1 MSPRQEAMAPLIETL
16 QASATEA
23 INRTAVFAPRVFGAL
38 VILLLGWI
46 AGRIVGRIVFSSV
59 RRTSLDELV
68 HDSALGPL
76 VADTEDGVA
85 RAFGLVSRW
94 FIYGLT
100 LLAAADILAIAVLSR
115 WLSAAVGYLPSF
127 IGGLLIIL
135 IGFVVSDFIGDLI
148 QRTELTTHVPYT
160 NLIANG
166 VRILLYFIVTVI
178 GLDTMGVNVSF
189 LYLFAGA
196 ILAGLA
202 LATSIAAGLAF
213 GLGGKGYV
221 AENIDR
227 WVSGEHRREH
237 SHE

>member
-1 MSPRQEAMAPLIETL
+1 MAPLIETL

-23 INRTAVFAPRVFGAL
+23 INRTAAFAPRVFGAL

-46 AGRIVGRIVFSSV
+46 AGRIVGRIVFSAV
-59 RRTSLDELV
+59 RRTSLDDLV
-68 HDSALGPL
+68 HHSALGPL
-76 VADTEDGVA
+76 VADTEHGVA
-85 RAFGLVSRW
+85 RAFDIVSRW

-100 LLAAADILAIAVLSR
+100 LLAAADILAITVLSR

-135 IGFVVSDFIGDLI
+135 IGFLVSDFVGDLI
-148 QRTELTTHVPYT
+148 HRTELTTHVPYT

-166 VRILLYFIVTVI
+166 VRMLLYFIVTVI

-202 LATSIAAGLAF
+202 LATSIGVGLAF
-213 GLGGKGYV
+213 GLGGRDYV
-221 AENIDR
+221 AENIDQ
-227 WVSGEHRREH
+227 WIYGEHRHDYGQEH
-237 SHE
+237 DHGHE